1 MANTKESRVIRARN
15 IESGVITFQDVKTK
29 KAVVCEA
36 RDLFAGL
43 NESWRVEGLKC
54 LDELFDYDI
63 AVEKDENWL
72 KFWQGL
78 PVIIRHLILHGIN
91 GKVVD
96 TVASADKDG
105 PKTMRASWAALKAE
119 TWSQGG
125 GGSPLDTY
133 TVVLREMISDALVSI
148 GHKKADAQKTARDNH
163 ASAYRLF
170 IESLTPAVKDE
181 DAESRIARVTEG
193 FNNVWP
199 TIQATAKTEADRRD
213 NAAPVVDVAA
223 LLAAATLPTKDAKK
237 DAA

>member
-1 MANTKESRVIRARN
+1 MANTKESRVIRTRN
-15 IESGVITFQDVKTK
+15 IESGVISFEDVKTK
-29 KAVVCEA
+29 KTVLCAA
-36 RDLFAGL
+36 RDLFPF
-43 NESWRVEGLKC
+43 ESFTDPAPK
-54 LDELFDYDI
+54 D
-63 AVEKDENWL
+63 EKDSDKVARLEVGDKVWSD
-72 KFWQGL
+72 FWTGL
-78 PVIIRHLILHGIN
+78 PVIVRHLILHGVN
-91 GKVVD
+91 GKVGD

-105 PKTMRASWAALKAE
+105 PKTMRASWKALVAG

-148 GHKKADAQKTARDNH
+148 GHKKADAQKAARENH
-163 ASAYRLF
+163 AGAYRLF

-181 DAESRIARVTEG
+181 NAESRIARVTEG

-223 LLAAATLPTKDAKK
+223 LLAAATLPAKK